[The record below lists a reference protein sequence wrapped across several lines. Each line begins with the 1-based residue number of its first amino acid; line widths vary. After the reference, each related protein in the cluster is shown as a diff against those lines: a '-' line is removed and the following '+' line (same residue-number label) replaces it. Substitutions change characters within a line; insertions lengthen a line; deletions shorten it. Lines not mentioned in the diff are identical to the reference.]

1 MKPKTKDVDYGAQ
14 TLIETKKGLVRLVDQ
29 CLMKLEPIG
38 KGPRVLQKL
47 YKSELEK
54 LYKKEQL
61 CPFNVEINHRLYC
74 SGEKLAVFHSIGQGN
89 PKITSTINDIVN
101 SMGHHDNKMMYL
113 HFKDLYLK
121 ALQSCRNNANEV
133 RRVVL
138 DDEKPH
144 NLTRLQEGLQ
154 DLEDFWN
161 PKDNK

>member
-1 MKPKTKDVDYGAQ
+1 
-14 TLIETKKGLVRLVDQ
+14 
-29 CLMKLEPIG
+29 
-38 KGPRVLQKL
+38 
-47 YKSELEK
+47 
-54 LYKKEQL
+54 
-61 CPFNVEINHRLYC
+61 
-74 SGEKLAVFHSIGQGN
+74 
-89 PKITSTINDIVN
+89 
-101 SMGHHDNKMMYL
+101 MGHHDNKMMYL

-161 PKDNK
+161 PKEKN